1 MIAIN
6 PKSGKPIYEQ
16 IVEQMKES
24 ILRGYIKEG
33 DSIPST
39 RKLAMMTGVN
49 PNTVAKAYQELE
61 RQKLIETMQGKG
73 TFVSGR
79 HSRAGTKRDE
89 EALASIREKLK
100 TLIIEMHYLGL
111 TKNEMEDLIEDIHG
125 DLKGANNTP

>member
-1 MIAIN
+1 MIVIN

-16 IVEQMKES
+16 IVEQMKEN

-73 TFVSGR
+73 TFVSGNPP
-79 HSRAGTKRDE
+79 RADAKRDE
-89 EALASIREKLK
+89 EALAAIREKLK
-100 TLIIEMHYLGL
+100 TLVIEMHYAGL
-111 TKNEMEDLIEDIHG
+111 TKNEMEDLVAEIHE
-125 DLKGANNTP
+125 DLKGANTTP